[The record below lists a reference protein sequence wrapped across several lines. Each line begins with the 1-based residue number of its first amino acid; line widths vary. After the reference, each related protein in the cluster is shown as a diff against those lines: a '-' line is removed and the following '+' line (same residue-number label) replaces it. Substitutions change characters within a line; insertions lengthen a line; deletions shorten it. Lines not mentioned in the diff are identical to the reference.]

1 MDAARYGIRRP
12 YLLRVASLA
21 VLMIGLTT
29 KFSSAGTLPSM
40 TPISVPEAPK
50 DLYWSGSR
58 VGTRTY
64 SMISYQNAPQS
75 NQKETLMTPNAE
87 YCSVPAE

>member
-1 MDAARYGIRRP
+1 MGIDTKFLPFVTFFPGIRRP

-75 NQKETLMTPNAE
+75 HPCRKNA
-87 YCSVPAE
+87 